1 MKRLTSVVLFG
12 LLLFSLQAVSQTIV
26 LNNINVLDVKNL
38 KVNKHQTIV
47 IKDKLIVSIS
57 NENSFAAP
65 DEAIILDMTGKYVS
79 PGLIDSHVH
88 HATDPDGWDNDRDSR
103 KRLRTLI
110 RGGVTS
116 VRDMGGDTRALNSLA
131 RRAMLDQI
139 QSPDIYY
146 SVIIGGAEF
155 FADPR
160 TVSSAKGMTSGDTPW
175 MKAVDEDTDLDQ
187 VMLMAKGTGA
197 TGIKIYAKV
206 PGHLMKNLSE
216 AATKHQL
223 KVWSHAYVGPAKPS
237 ETIAG
242 GVETISHAPDLAA
255 EIIENY
261 ENWRRKNIDPNEQQE
276 IRSYNK
282 DEYKT
287 LLELMKRNETILD
300 ATLTV
305 FEKRKASSTNS
316 KKRYQHAKMLTR
328 LSHEKGIKISAGTD
342 AFSDEEVQ
350 LYHELN
356 LLVEDAGLTP
366 FESIQAATI
375 HGAEVIGIENEY
387 GSIEKNKIANLV
399 IYSEDPSENLSALES
414 IAHVIKNGQFIYRG
428 ADPRLPFSPAKKAAG
443 TLWMSGQIGNLPGT
457 MALAGETIEEQM
469 HQTMK
474 NIGYVLQEYNLSM
487 ADLTKCTLML
497 GDIKD
502 WSKASDIYKSY
513 FTGGL
518 PTRSAFAASG
528 LALNAKVEIECF
540 AAF

>member
-1 MKRLTSVVLFG
+1 MKRLISAA
-12 LLLFSLQAVSQTIV
+12 LLLVAHQAISQTIV
-26 LNNINVLDVKNL
+26 LKNINVLDVKNL
-38 KVNKHQTIV
+38 TVNQQQTIV
-47 IKDKLIVSIS
+47 IKDKHIISVGRKGSLTIPENAIV
-57 NENSFAAP
+57 F
-65 DEAIILDMTGKYVS
+65 DMTGKYVS

-88 HATDPDGWDNDRDSR
+88 HGTDPDGFDNDRDSR

-160 TVSSAKGMTSGDTPW
+160 TVSSAKGMKSGNTPW
-175 MKAVDEDTDLDQ
+175 MKAVDDETALDQ

-206 PGHLMKNLSE
+206 PGHLMEKLSK
-216 AATKHQL
+216 AAKKHQL

-237 ETIAG
+237 EAIAG

-261 ENWRRKNIDPNEQQE
+261 ENWRRKNIEPNAEQE
-276 IRSYNK
+276 KRSYNE
-282 DEYKT
+282 DEYQR
-287 LLELMKRNETILD
+287 LLALMKQKETILD

-305 FEKRKASSTNS
+305 FEKRKNSSKNS
-316 KKRYQHAKMLTR
+316 EKRYQHAKMLTR

-350 LYHELN
+350 LYHELT

-366 FESIQAATI
+366 FESLQAATI

-399 IYSEDPSENLSALES
+399 VYNENPSESLSALTS

-428 ADPRLPFSPAKKAAG
+428 ADSRLPFIPAKKAAG
-443 TLWMSGQIGNLPGT
+443 TLWMSGQLGNLPGT
-457 MALAGETIEEQM
+457 MKLAGETIDGQM

-487 ADLTKCTLML
+487 ADLTKCTVML
-497 GDIKD
+497 SDIKD
-502 WSKASDIYKSY
+502 WSKASDIYKTY
-513 FTGGL
+513 FTGAL

>member
-1 MKRLTSVVLFG
+1 MNRFISAV
-12 LLLFSLQAVSQTIV
+12 LLFITHQAISQTIV
-26 LNNINVLDVKNL
+26 LKNINVLDVKKL
-38 KVNKHQTIV
+38 AVKYQQTIV
-47 IKDKLIVSIS
+47 IKDKHIVDVGEQGSLILP
-57 NENSFAAP
+57 EH
-65 DEAIILDMTGKYVS
+65 AIVFDMTDKYIS

-88 HATDPDGWDNDRDSR
+88 HATDPDGFDNDRDSR
-103 KRLRTLI
+103 KRLRTLL

-160 TVSSAKGMTSGDTPW
+160 TVSSAKGMESGNTPW
-175 MKAVDEDTDLDQ
+175 MKAVDDDTDLDQ

-206 PGHLMKNLSE
+206 PGHLMNKLSK
-216 AATKHQL
+216 AAKKYQL

-237 ETIAG
+237 EAIAG

-255 EIIENY
+255 EIIDYY
-261 ENWRRKNIDPNEQQE
+261 ENWRRKNIDPNKEQE
-276 IRSYNK
+276 KRSNNADAY
-282 DEYKT
+282 T
-287 LLELMKRNETILD
+287 ALLTHMKLKETILD

-305 FEKRKASSTNS
+305 FEKRKNASKNNE
-316 KKRYQHAKMLTR
+316 KRYQHAKMLTR
-328 LSHEKGIKISAGTD
+328 LSHEKGIKIAAGTD
-342 AFSDEEVQ
+342 AFSDDEVQ
-350 LYHELN
+350 LYHELT
-356 LLVEDAGLTP
+356 LLVKDAGLTP
-366 FESIQAATI
+366 FESLQAATI

-399 IYSEDPSENLSALES
+399 IYHENPSEDLSALNS

-428 ADPRLPFSPAKKAAG
+428 ADPRLPFIPAKKAAG

-457 MALAGETIEEQM
+457 MALAGETIDAQM

-474 NIGYVLQEYNLSM
+474 NIGYVLQEYNLTM

-497 GDIKD
+497 ADIND

-513 FTGGL
+513 FTTSL